1 MQVIAQALENLSF
14 AVLEWGRG
22 FLMNF
27 TYLFRGEYYISLFR
41 KYFSFGGFLIGL
53 ILVLI
58 LYFANPDTDHP
69 YKGFLR
75 VLAMVAVI
83 NCCYTLNIALCG
95 MFRQEYLY
103 GNDGGIV
110 AMFFAPDNILS
121 GCILAMVVTNDMY
134 RKPRCAV
141 LMGAAAHLT
150 MPMLNYSL
158 FGSLG
163 SAMGRNQAEILIV
176 MMIVQVALTL
186 VLCWIL
192 CYRRYFFTAWIW
204 YFCTHMLLRV
214 FYFFYGT
221 FQYVTGS
228 SGGALGALLKYLK
241 GFGVDYFVFLL
252 VLAVGIFF
260 EKGVLT
266 KKQRRRAGA

>member
-1 MQVIAQALENLSF
+1 MQAIAQVLENLSL
-14 AVLEWGRG
+14 AVLKWGRG
-22 FLMNF
+22 FVMNF
-27 TYLFRGEYYISLFR
+27 SYLLRGDYYGGLFE
-41 KYFSFGGFLIGL
+41 KYFSFGGFLVGL
-53 ILVLI
+53 ILVLM

-103 GNDGGIV
+103 GSADNIV
-110 AMFFAPDNILS
+110 AGFFAPDNILS
-121 GCILAMVVTNDMY
+121 GCILTMVVTNDMY

-158 FGSLG
+158 FGYID
-163 SAMGRNQAEILIV
+163 SAVGTDQAEILTV
-176 MMIVQVALTL
+176 MMIVQVAVTL

-214 FYFFYGT
+214 FYFFYGN
-221 FQYVTGS
+221 FQYVSGS
-228 SGGALGALLKYLK
+228 SGGALGALLEYLK
-241 GFGVDYFVFLL
+241 DFGVDYFVFLL